1 MHATTNPRMLLSSS
15 IFSQLE
21 IQIDTWNDIGNCV
34 VRAYVLRS
42 NYRVSNGNE
51 KRAKEG
57 EEEGGDTMTR
67 FCASC
72 GGIGTLAFD
81 DNRRL

>member
-1 MHATTNPRMLLSSS
+1 MKRYRKL
-15 IFSQLE
+15 
-21 IQIDTWNDIGNCV
+21 CC
-34 VRAYVLRS
+34 AYVLRS
-42 NYRVSNGNE
+42 NYRVSNENE

-72 GGIGTLAFD
+72 GGIGILAFD
-81 DNRRL
+81 DNRRLLEGISHIREFTI